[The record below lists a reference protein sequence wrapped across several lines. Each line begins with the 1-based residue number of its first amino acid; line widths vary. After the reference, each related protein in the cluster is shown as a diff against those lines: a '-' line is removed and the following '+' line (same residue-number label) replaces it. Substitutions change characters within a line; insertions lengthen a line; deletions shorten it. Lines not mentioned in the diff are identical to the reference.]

1 MRVGKLET
9 ASTEK
14 FFKDFY
20 CREKGRN
27 GAVAEREIEVKED
40 IFQRCK

>member
-1 MRVGKLET
+1 MRVGKLEIV
-9 ASTEK
+9 SIEK

-27 GAVAEREIEVKED
+27 GVVVEREIEVKED
-40 IFQRCK
+40 IF